1 MIAIGDVRNEDTGFT
16 KLRDGE
22 KLVYLEI
29 PFTME
34 ELAKHNRVWPEILNR
49 MTTIS
54 TVVKKQKLSLKA
66 KALCFKL
73 LVFVKGRYIA
83 NFILPTTEDL
93 KKIED
98 IKWQIA

>member
-34 ELAKHNRVWPEILNR
+34 ELAKHNRVWPEILN
-49 MTTIS
+49 
-54 TVVKKQKLSLKA
+54 
-66 KALCFKL
+66 
-73 LVFVKGRYIA
+73 
-83 NFILPTTEDL
+83 
-93 KKIED
+93 
-98 IKWQIA
+98 